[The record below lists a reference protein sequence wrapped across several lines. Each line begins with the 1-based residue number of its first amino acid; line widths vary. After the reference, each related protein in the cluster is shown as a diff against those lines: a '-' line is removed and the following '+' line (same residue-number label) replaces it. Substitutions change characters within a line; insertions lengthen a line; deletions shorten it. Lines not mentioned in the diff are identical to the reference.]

1 MDKSLSEKI
10 KIVSFFSILL
20 VILLHSFNLDSG
32 PIPDSILFNKSSV
45 WFIEDLISFGFTRIA
60 VPLFFI
66 LSGFL
71 FFYNHNAG
79 DSLFNK
85 IKKRF
90 RTLLIPF
97 LFWSLFG
104 IAFYFV
110 LQSIPQTAVFF
121 TKERVVDF
129 SFQKWLVKIF
139 VNPIPYQ
146 LWFIRDL
153 MLIVLISPLL
163 QFCLQRFWTL
173 TLSFAFILW
182 FTVCGGFHNSSEALL
197 FFLTGSALSIYNPK
211 ALEKNYENKALYIFC
226 LWVIL
231 VLLKTTLLY
240 FDIEPVIVKSILK
253 ISILTGVIAFWGV
266 YDSLFKNALNAK
278 NILLQ
283 MAGFTFFI
291 YAAHEPMLTVFK
303 KILFVVLGK
312 DHVNAYFIV
321 YLAAP
326 ILTFICC
333 LTTAVV
339 LKKYFKSFYEII
351 TGGR

>member
-1 MDKSLSEKI
+1 MDKRLSEKI

-20 VILLHSFNLDSG
+20 VIFLHSFNLDSG
-32 PIPDSILFNKSSV
+32 PNPDSVLFNKSSV

-71 FFYNHNAG
+71 FFYNHNVG
-79 DSLFNK
+79 DPLFNK

-121 TKERVVDF
+121 TKERVIDF
-129 SFQKWLVKIF
+129 SFQKWLLKIF

-163 QFCLQRFWTL
+163 QFCLQRFGKL
-173 TLSFAFILW
+173 TLLFAFILW
-182 FTVCGGFHNSSEALL
+182 IAVCGEFQNSSEAFL
-197 FFLTGSALSIYNPK
+197 FFLTGSFLSIYNPK
-211 ALEKNYENKALYIFC
+211 ALEIDYENKALYIFC

-240 FDIEPVIVKSILK
+240 FDIEPLIIKSIFK
-253 ISILTGVIAFWGV
+253 ISILIGVIAFWGI
-266 YDSLFKNALNAK
+266 YDSLFKKANAK

-283 MAGFTFFI
+283 IAGFTFFI

-303 KILFVVLGK
+303 KILFVVFGK
-312 DHVNAYFIV
+312 DHANAYFMV
-321 YLAAP
+321 YLVTP
-326 ILTFICC
+326 ILTFVCC
-333 LTTAVV
+333 LTTGIIF
-339 LKKYFKSFYEII
+339 KKYFKSFYEII